1 MRTPFSAFWFIFRFA
16 WSGRDDNRAIV
27 LSQCLITVVDDRL
40 ISIGLFTALLRLSG
54 MSSFGT
60 PPGRSGNGCGHLT
73 MTSCPDLRT
82 LQRRY
87 SWTPHYGHEDCHA
100 AYLTGVR
107 INNRNRRT
115 TEVDKSFS
123 PARCSRAWRRRV
135 FSTPVAT
142 AEVREYPIALLPA
155 CALYSIHNSCRV
167 TPGFLIS
174 VSRYNMSGITSS
186 DAKVSLGGKMSFLQR
201 VMGYISR

>member
-1 MRTPFSAFWFIFRFA
+1 
-16 WSGRDDNRAIV
+16 
-27 LSQCLITVVDDRL
+27 
-40 ISIGLFTALLRLSG
+40 

-107 INNRNRRT
+107 INNRT
-115 TEVDKSFS
+115 MGPQKSIKSFS
-123 PARCSRAWRRRV
+123 PARCSRRMERRRV
-135 FSTPVAT
+135 FSLPVAT
-142 AEVREYPIALLPA
+142 AEVRVSHRFVTRLCLVFHPQQLPR
-155 CALYSIHNSCRV
+155 HTR
-167 TPGFLIS
+167 FFIS
-174 VSRYNMSGITSS
+174 VSKYNMSGITSS
-186 DAKVSLGGKMSFLQR
+186 DAKVSLGGK
-201 VMGYISR
+201 